1 MASFCIPE
9 GYDDGQYNGLL
20 SSCVLSIAEVGNSDT
35 SLDCVLEVM
44 RQSTDFFDYYLGDS
58 SHEVFVPTLYK
69 LAGHRLDKLERRPE
83 IIEWFR
89 EVLNFCIEHV
99 AEVKAV
105 DNTIAASVIC
115 DLIDLQAVELLPE
128 INALFDTEMVD
139 LCHCGRRSEV
149 LNDIVNP
156 DYSGRLDDCIL
167 YIHQRFDDLQR
178 KFDRR

>member
-1 MASFCIPE
+1 
-9 GYDDGQYNGLL
+9 
-20 SSCVLSIAEVGNSDT
+20 
-35 SLDCVLEVM
+35 
-44 RQSTDFFDYYLGDS
+44 
-58 SHEVFVPTLYK
+58 
-69 LAGHRLDKLERRPE
+69 
-83 IIEWFR
+83 
-89 EVLNFCIEHV
+89 VLNFSIEHV
-99 AEVKAV
+99 AEAKAV